1 MFSDAHSSSARCRCR
16 DIGRWCSNTW
26 NTRINYFS
34 WKRGCSNNWMVW
46 IIRLITVIIT
56 FSPYSLGQRSSLVY
70 FDLCSLKNGC
80 IDSSQRRMT
89 TTHMHTYSSFYS
101 RLLPPQVISSFR
113 WHTVYHLH
121 QALPIQSHV
130 CLCNVGEERRLEAS
144 NQCCKYDLHYTG
156 NIFFFYSDVVHV
168 TGYAIVIS
176 FAGVLHIGSRLCPT
190 SMCKNYLH
198 QGGMY

>member
-1 MFSDAHSSSARCRCR
+1 MD
-16 DIGRWCSNTW
+16 
-26 NTRINYFS
+26 
-34 WKRGCSNNWMVW
+34 V
-46 IIRLITVIIT
+46 LIQVKEEWQ
-56 FSPYSLGQRSSLVY
+56 P
-70 FDLCSLKNGC
+70 
-80 IDSSQRRMT
+80 
-89 TTHMHTYSSFYS
+89 HTYSSFYS

-156 NIFFFYSDVVHV
+156 NIFFFYSDVIHV

-198 QGGMY
+198 QGGMYWWITYHGPALTVIKLMYTSPLHRLLPNAN